1 MGDRDRG
8 GWKEGAAMKRV
19 TDIELEQALVYIRRM
34 RVDNER
40 KLEDARRIIAEHDKY
55 RRETWWFPIVIVVS
69 GMTAGAALLAAG
81 ATLTKL
87 EARLK
92 AAANVG
98 AALSVFL
105 RMQALVSVRAGD
117 VTSGPPRT
125 TA

>member
-40 KLEDARRIIAEHDKY
+40 KLEDARRIVAEHDKY

-92 AAANVG
+92 QNPSESRTSVNTLRRSNIYG
-98 AALSVFL
+98 A
-105 RMQALVSVRAGD
+105 
-117 VTSGPPRT
+117 PR
-125 TA
+125 